1 MNKSIIKW
9 HIPALI
15 FILLS
20 SLIFAGSLQA
30 GEMHNDISLQ
40 QKHKDTTLTGRVLEK
55 VFEDQAIIED
65 QNYLITS
72 QTHFTLTDRHKQSK
86 RIKIQDVYKI
96 NFPCFVDLTYRT
108 YAIYTEVEPYHQR
121 DKVLLSLTIKQG
133 DIPKNRLQHRRSR
146 LK

>member
-1 MNKSIIKW
+1 MNRSIIKPY
-9 HIPALI
+9 IRTLI
-15 FILLS
+15 ISLLS
-20 SLIFAGSLQA
+20 SLLFAGSMLA
-30 GEMHNDISLQ
+30 GEAHKNTSRQ

-55 VFEDQAIIED
+55 VFENQAIIED

-96 NFPCFVDLTYRT
+96 NFPCLVDLTYRT
-108 YAIYTEVEPYHQR
+108 YAIYTEVEPYHHR
-121 DKVLLSLTIKQG
+121 DKVLLSVTIKQG
-133 DIPKNRLQHRRSR
+133 GIPENRLQHRRSR